1 MGDMEATIIQGS
13 EICMSSIADNITV
26 IAQSPGLNS
35 ADVDV
40 VVTIPTFKRPEHVL
54 ETLASVRDQKTSRR
68 FAVIVMDNHAEGLEG
83 VGACKSSFESGDVP
97 GVLIIAHDRGNCN
110 AYNAGFLTA
119 LKIFPNF
126 TSVLVIDDDEVADPN
141 WLEKMCSTREKF
153 GTDIVGGPQRPVFTK
168 PEHKHFANHPVF
180 SPHYAKTGIVPILYS
195 SGNMLVGRH
204 VLEAHGYPFLDL
216 KFNFMGGGDADFLDR
231 SVRKGFTLAWCEEA
245 PVFETVPERRT
256 ESDWIR
262 ARSLRNGVI
271 STLVEKK
278 MRAKDPLGGVRTFT
292 KSLALLAASPFR
304 AVMKAA
310 TTGSISIGLY
320 PVYIGVGRVLAEF
333 GYSNE
338 QYRNPE
344 KN

>member
-1 MGDMEATIIQGS
+1 MEATIIQGS

>member
-1 MGDMEATIIQGS
+1 MP
-13 EICMSSIADNITV
+13 SIASNITV
-26 IAQSPGLNS
+26 LAQSPGLKP
-35 ADVDV
+35 AEVDV
-40 VVTIPTFKRPEHVL
+40 VVIIPTFKRPEHLL
-54 ETLASVRDQKTSRR
+54 ETLASVRDQKTNRR
-68 FAVIVMDNHAEGLEG
+68 FAVIVMDNDAEGLQ
-83 VGACKSSFESGDVP
+83 GATACRPWFESGDVK

-119 LKIFPNF
+119 LKMFPGF
-126 TSVLVIDDDEVADPN
+126 TSILVIDDDEVADPS
-141 WLEKMCSTREKF
+141 WLENMCATREHY
-153 GTDIVGGPQRPVFTK
+153 GTDIAGGPQRPVFSK

-180 SPHYAKTGIVPILYS
+180 SPHYTKTGIVPILYS

-245 PVFETVPERRT
+245 PVFETVPDRRT
-256 ESDWIR
+256 EADWIR
-262 ARSLRNGVI
+262 ARALRNGVI

-278 MRAKDPLGGVRTFT
+278 MRAKDPLGGLRTFA
-292 KSLALLAASPFR
+292 KSIGLLVASPFR
-304 AVMKAA
+304 AAIKAA
-310 TTGSISIGLY
+310 ATGSLSIGLY

>member
-1 MGDMEATIIQGS
+1 MQF
-13 EICMSSIADNITV
+13 IAENITV
-26 IAQSPGLNS
+26 VSQSPRL
-35 ADVDV
+35 DPDKVDV
-40 VVTIPTFKRPEHVL
+40 AVIIPTFKRPDHLL
-54 ETLASVRDQKTSRR
+54 ETLASVRDQKTSRN
-68 FAVIVMDNHAEGLEG
+68 FAVVVMDNHSEGLEG
-83 VGACKSSFESGDVP
+83 VGASKTWFESGDVR
-97 GVLIIAHDRGNCN
+97 GVLIVAHDRGNCN
-110 AYNAGFLTA
+110 AYNAGFRTA
-119 LKIFPNF
+119 LQMFPNCV
-126 TSVLVIDDDEVADPN
+126 SVLVIDDDEVADPI
-141 WLEKMCSTREKF
+141 WLENMCATRERYN
-153 GTDIVGGPQRPVFTK
+153 TDIVGGPQRPVFARA
-168 PEHKHFANHPVF
+168 EHQHFSRHPVF
-180 SPHYAKTGIVPILYS
+180 SPHYEKTGLVPILYS

-204 VLEAHGYPFLDL
+204 VLESHGYPYLDL

-231 SVRKGFTLAWCEEA
+231 SVRKGYTLAWCEEA

-278 MRAKDPLGGVRTFT
+278 MRASQPLGALRTFA
-292 KSLALLAASPFR
+292 KSVALLAASPFR
-304 AVMKAA
+304 AALKAIK
-310 TTGSISIGLY
+310 TGSITIGLY

>member
-1 MGDMEATIIQGS
+1 MQFIAENVTI
-13 EICMSSIADNITV
+13 V
-26 IAQSPGLNS
+26 AQSPGLK
-35 ADVDV
+35 APEMDV
-40 VVTIPTFKRPEHVL
+40 VVIIPTFKRPDHL
-54 ETLASVRDQKTSRR
+54 LQTLVSVRDQKTSRPY
-68 FAVIVMDNHAEGLEG
+68 AVIVMDNHAEGLEG
-83 VGACKSSFESGDVP
+83 VGASKPWFEKGDIT
-97 GVLIIAHDRGNCN
+97 GLLIIAHDRGNCN

-119 LKIFPNF
+119 LKVFANAQ
-126 TSVLVIDDDEVADPN
+126 SVLVIDDDEVADPN
-141 WLEKMCSTREKF
+141 WLENMCATRERFK
-153 GTDIVGGPQRPVFTK
+153 TDIVGGPQRPVFAK
-168 PEHKHFANHPVF
+168 PEHQHFANHPVF
-180 SPHYAKTGIVPILYS
+180 SPHYTKTDVVPILYS

-231 SVRKGFTLAWCEEA
+231 SVRKGFTLSWCNEA

-256 ESDWIR
+256 EADWIR

-278 MRAKDPLGGVRTFT
+278 MRAMEPFGGLRTFA
-292 KSLALLAASPFR
+292 KSLGLLAASPFR
-304 AVMKAA
+304 AVLKAA
-310 TTGSISIGLY
+310 RTGSVSIGLY

>member
-1 MGDMEATIIQGS
+1 MMRA
-13 EICMSSIADNITV
+13 IADNITIV
-26 IAQSPGLNS
+26 AQSPGLKPVEI
-35 ADVDV
+35 DI

-54 ETLASVRDQKTSRR
+54 ETLASVRGQVTDRR
-68 FAVIVMDNHAEGLEG
+68 FAVIVMDNDAEGLQG
-83 VGACKSSFESGDVP
+83 VGATKSLFETGDVE
-97 GVLIIAHDRGNCN
+97 GLLIIAHDRGNCN
-110 AYNAGFLTA
+110 AYNAGFRTA
-119 LKIFPNF
+119 LEIFPNCA
-126 TSVLVIDDDEVADPN
+126 SVLVIDDDEIADPH
-141 WLEKMCSTREKF
+141 WLENMCATREKF
-153 GTDIVGGPQRPVFTK
+153 GTDIVGGPQRPVFAK
-168 PEHKHFANHPVF
+168 PEHRHFANHPVF
-180 SPHYAKTGIVPILYS
+180 SPHYTRTSVVPILYS
-195 SGNMLVGRH
+195 SGNMLLARH
-204 VLEAHGYPFLDL
+204 VLEAHGHPYLDL

-231 SVRKGFTLAWCEEA
+231 SVRKGFRLAWCEEA

-278 MRAKDPLGGVRTFT
+278 MRAKERLGGLRTFA

-304 AVMKAA
+304 SVLKSL
-310 TTGSISIGLY
+310 TSGSVSIGLY
-320 PVYIGVGRVLAEF
+320 PVYISVGRVLAEF

>member
-1 MGDMEATIIQGS
+1 MRF
-13 EICMSSIADNITV
+13 IAENITIV
-26 IAQSPGLNS
+26 AQSPGLKP
-35 ADVDV
+35 DEIDI

-54 ETLASVRDQKTSRR
+54 ETLASVRDQQTDRR
-68 FAVIVMDNHAEGLEG
+68 FAVIVMDNDAEGLQG
-83 VGACKSSFESGDVP
+83 VGATKSWFEKSDVA
-97 GVLIIAHDRGNCN
+97 GLLIIAHDRGNCN
-110 AYNAGFLTA
+110 AYNAGFRTA
-119 LKIFPNF
+119 LEMFPNAQ
-126 TSVLVIDDDEVADPN
+126 SVLVIDDDEIADPK
-141 WLEKMCSTREKF
+141 WLENMCATREKF
-153 GTDIVGGPQRPVFTK
+153 GTDIVGGPQRPVFAK
-168 PEHKHFANHPVF
+168 PEHRHFANHPVF
-180 SPHYAKTGIVPILYS
+180 SPHYTKTGIVPILYS
-195 SGNMLVGRH
+195 SGNMLLGRH
-204 VLEAHGYPFLDL
+204 VLETHGHPYLDL

-278 MRAKDPLGGVRTFT
+278 QRAKEPLGGLRTFA

-304 AVMKAA
+304 AALNSFKS
-310 TTGSISIGLY
+310 GSVSIGLY

>member
-1 MGDMEATIIQGS
+1 MLF
-13 EICMSSIADNITV
+13 IADNITV
-26 IAQSPGLNS
+26 VAQSPGLDP
-35 ADVDV
+35 AKIDV
-40 VVTIPTFKRPEHVL
+40 VVTIPTFKRPDHLL

-83 VGACKSSFESGDVP
+83 VGAAKSWFESGDVP
-97 GVLIIAHDRGNCN
+97 GLLIIAHDRGNCN
-110 AYNAGFLTA
+110 AYNAGFRTA
-119 LKIFPNF
+119 LQVFPNF
-126 TSVLVIDDDEVADPN
+126 TSVLVIDDDEVADPM
-141 WLEKMCSTREKF
+141 WLENMCATRERFK
-153 GTDIVGGPQRPVFTK
+153 TDIAGGPQRPVFK
-168 PEHKHFANHPVF
+168 RPEHQHFARHPVF
-180 SPHYAKTGIVPILYS
+180 SPHYAETGIVPILYS

-204 VLEAHGYPFLDL
+204 VLEAHGYPYLDL

-278 MRAKDPLGGVRTFT
+278 MRAAQPLGSLRTFA
-292 KSLALLAASPFR
+292 KSVALLAVSPFR
-304 AVMKAA
+304 AAMKAA
-310 TTGSISIGLY
+310 RSGSLSIGLY
-320 PVYIGVGRVLAEF
+320 PIYIGVGRVLAEF